1 LAFDASSNRA
11 YRGNAHMVVITR
23 SSVRIRLPAP
33 STLVD
38 GTVRMKSPIGE
49 RRLDYWTVMG
59 KTESSVERR
68 GLGEEAVIGDGE

>member
-1 LAFDASSNRA
+1 
-11 YRGNAHMVVITR
+11 MVVITR

-38 GTVRMKSPIGE
+38 GTGLMKSPIGE

>member
-38 GTVRMKSPIGE
+38 GTERMKSPIGE
-49 RRLDYWTVMG
+49 RRLDYWTVRG

-68 GLGEEAVIGDGE
+68 GLGEEAEIGNR